1 MGCELTTN
9 PYGLMEKPSHLFR
22 DKVALRARDYRRNQL
37 FLLIST
43 ELSYYQLNSLT

>member
-9 PYGLMEKPSHLFR
+9 PYGLMEKPSRLFR